1 MFVMINLFGQLGGA
15 VLVLARKYVEVACG
29 ILLGIIAL
37 QVSKCCVSFESTTYT
52 PQDENFHWNV
62 ATSLR
67 ANS

>member
-37 QVSKCCVSFESTTYT
+37 QVS
-52 PQDENFHWNV
+52 NV
-62 ATSLR
+62 TDSCPKGGKY
-67 ANS
+67 